1 MSERFSAVGLC
12 SFYWGELMFTT
23 SCVFVSLFCCMLIT
37 NTSFYVQDNLV
48 RPNWCQEVQN
58 LYICTPGPCI
68 FLGASPCIVHG
79 PARPDQ
85 PVFSPSPYP
94 LSPSLRPVTARHG
107 PTGWP
112 GPVGSLIGP
121 GQIVTQSYIR
131 KDWCFRTHEQWIIV
145 GTQAIT
151 VIEMTQMWNHAN
163 SSGNVVRCDK
173 VKWPTRCFTSRH
185 S

>member
-1 MSERFSAVGLC
+1 
-12 SFYWGELMFTT
+12 MFTT

-58 LYICTPGPCI
+58 FVHMHASPCI
-68 FLGASPCIVHG
+68 FLRASPCIVHG

-107 PTGWP
+107 PMGWP
-112 GPVGSLIGP
+112 GPVGSLMHGH
-121 GQIVTQSYIR
+121 GLLSLYSSYI
-131 KDWCFRTHEQWIIV
+131 KFR
-145 GTQAIT
+145 
-151 VIEMTQMWNHAN
+151 
-163 SSGNVVRCDK
+163 
-173 VKWPTRCFTSRH
+173 
-185 S
+185 

>member
-1 MSERFSAVGLC
+1 
-12 SFYWGELMFTT
+12 MFTT
-23 SCVFVSLFCCMLIT
+23 SCVFVSLFCCMLIS

-68 FLGASPCIVHG
+68 FLRASPCIVHG

-94 LSPSLRPVTARHG
+94 LSPSLRPVMARHG

-112 GPVGSLIGP
+112 GPVGSL
-121 GQIVTQSYIR
+121 
-131 KDWCFRTHEQWIIV
+131 F
-145 GTQAIT
+145 
-151 VIEMTQMWNHAN
+151 
-163 SSGNVVRCDK
+163 
-173 VKWPTRCFTSRH
+173 
-185 S
+185 